1 MLLFVFVEK
10 QVLIKFTQPERENRK
25 KGSSSLQFFLI
36 ISSSLQLV
44 DAWPVFYMSVSTFL
58 GKCPYKKKK
67 LDKEFKALSISLI
80 DGLFIYFLSGL
91 IDSLGLI
98 NI

>member
-25 KGSSSLQFFLI
+25 KG
-36 ISSSLQLV
+36 SSSLQLV